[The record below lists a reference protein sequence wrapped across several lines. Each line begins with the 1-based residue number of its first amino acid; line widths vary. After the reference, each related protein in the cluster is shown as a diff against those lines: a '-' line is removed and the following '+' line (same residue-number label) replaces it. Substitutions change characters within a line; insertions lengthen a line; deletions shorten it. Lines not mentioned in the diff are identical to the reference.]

1 MKLSEIISRFIPQ
14 TTPKLARMTLIDRE
28 TGNILDL
35 TELSQ
40 GKDRLTIGRDGYG
53 ADICLGQG
61 LSSYYHQLKL
71 STVSRE
77 HAILTCNRDKNE
89 FYIQDMSKNG
99 TLLNNEP
106 LDDENEKKLLHVG
119 DKLMFASYGPV
130 IVARK

>member
-14 TTPKLARMTLIDRE
+14 TTPKLLRMTLIDNE
-28 TGNILDL
+28 AGNTFDL

-40 GKDRLTIGRDGYG
+40 GKDRLTIGKDGYG

-61 LSSYYHQLKL
+61 LSGYYYESKL

-77 HAILTCNRDKNE
+77 HAALIYDGDKNK
-89 FYIQDMSKNG
+89 FYLQDMSKNG
-99 TLLNNEP
+99 TRVNGEP
-106 LDDENEKKLLHVG
+106 LGEGKRPLKVG